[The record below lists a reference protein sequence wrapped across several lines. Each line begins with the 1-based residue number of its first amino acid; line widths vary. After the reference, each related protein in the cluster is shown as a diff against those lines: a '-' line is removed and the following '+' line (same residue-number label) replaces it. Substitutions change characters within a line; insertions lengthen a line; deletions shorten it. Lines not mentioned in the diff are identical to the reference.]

1 MAFGFVGSASVLGI
15 FNFAFLL
22 YFFSFFV
29 LFAPNHTQGDQAQC
43 LSFFPSCLLLDP

>member
-22 YFFSFFV
+22 YFFSFFFFY
-29 LFAPNHTQGDQAQC
+29 LLPIILKETR
-43 LSFFPSCLLLDP
+43 LSACPSHLAYF